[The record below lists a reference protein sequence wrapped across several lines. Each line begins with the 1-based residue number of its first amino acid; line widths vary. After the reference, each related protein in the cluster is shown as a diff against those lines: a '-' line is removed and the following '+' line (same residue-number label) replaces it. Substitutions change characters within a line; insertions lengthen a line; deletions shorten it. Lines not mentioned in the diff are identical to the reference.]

1 MPSTPKQS
9 VQGGILAFR
18 PRDAVRQ
25 FVYFLGET
33 DMSDRIRV
41 IVHNQSRL
49 LRESILNILDDCFEV
64 IDPQSRLATGL
75 SPKAMWN
82 GRTNGGLDRYSDG
95 LSAGGVVA
103 TLEPPADNGDT
114 ERTADIVLFDLA
126 SLKTDAWNFR
136 SWYGEQAK
144 LAMIADEFSAHHMR
158 MALRFGV
165 RGYLLNRMAPT
176 AFVLSLRLIHAGE
189 PVVPEECFD
198 YFSPTALR
206 RGGEDGTMAQHESEL
221 LGYPGLYPRHAR
233 ILKLI
238 MDGCSNKEIAREM
251 GMTEDLVKLH
261 VRHIMQTIN
270 VRNRTQAALWAAQSG
285 IIQEMEYFLERTAP

>member
-1 MPSTPKQS
+1 MPN
-9 VQGGILAFR
+9 
-18 PRDAVRQ
+18 
-25 FVYFLGET
+25 
-33 DMSDRIRV
+33 RIRV

-64 IDPQSRLATGL
+64 IDPQSRLAPGL
-75 SPKAMWN
+75 APNPMWN
-82 GRTNGGLDRYSDG
+82 GRVNG
-95 LSAGGVVA
+95 AGERRSPVIPGNGPGNSPGGGVA
-103 TLEPPADNGDT
+103 TLEPETGAG
-114 ERTADIVLFDLA
+114 RTADIVLFDLA

-136 SWYGEQAK
+136 NWYGEQAK

-165 RGYLLNRMAPT
+165 RGYLLNRMAPS

-189 PVVPEECFD
+189 PVVPEECFE
-198 YFSPTALR
+198 YFSPTAMR
-206 RGGEDGTMAQHESEL
+206 RGGEDGSLPQHETEL

-251 GMTEDLVKLH
+251 LMTEDLVKLH

-285 IIQEMEYFLERTAP
+285 IIQEMEYFLERTGP

>member
-1 MPSTPKQS
+1 M
-9 VQGGILAFR
+9 
-18 PRDAVRQ
+18 
-25 FVYFLGET
+25 
-33 DMSDRIRV
+33 
-41 IVHNQSRL
+41 

-75 SPKAMWN
+75 SSKTMWT
-82 GRTNGGLDRYSDG
+82 GRANGGADRYPNG
-95 LSAGGVVA
+95 LSASGAVV
-103 TLEPPADNGDT
+103 TLDPPASTD
-114 ERTADIVLFDLA
+114 RAADIVLFDLA

-136 SWYGEQAK
+136 IWYGEQAR

-165 RGYLLNRMAPT
+165 RGYLLNRMAPA
-176 AFVLSLRLIHAGE
+176 AFVLALRLIHAGE

-206 RGGEDGTMAQHESEL
+206 RGGEDGAVTQHETEL

-251 GMTEDLVKLH
+251 AMTEDLVKLH

-285 IIQEMEYFLERTAP
+285 IIQEMEYFLERTLP

>member
-1 MPSTPKQS
+1 MP
-9 VQGGILAFR
+9 
-18 PRDAVRQ
+18 
-25 FVYFLGET
+25 
-33 DMSDRIRV
+33 DRIRV

-75 SPKAMWN
+75 SPKTAWN
-82 GRTNGGLDRYSDG
+82 GRANGAADRYAG
-95 LSAGGVVA
+95 GFSAGGAVV
-103 TLEPPADNGDT
+103 TLEPPAAHGVAEGAG

-136 SWYGEQAK
+136 NWYGEDAR

-176 AFVLSLRLIHAGE
+176 AFVLALRLIHAGE

-206 RGGEDGTMAQHESEL
+206 RGGEDGAVAQHESEL

-251 GMTEDLVKLH
+251 LMTEDLVKLH

-285 IIQEMEYFLERTAP
+285 IIQEMEYFLERTGP

>member
-1 MPSTPKQS
+1 
-9 VQGGILAFR
+9 
-18 PRDAVRQ
+18 
-25 FVYFLGET
+25 
-33 DMSDRIRV
+33 MSDRIRV

-75 SPKAMWN
+75 SPKTMWN
-82 GRTNGGLDRYSDG
+82 GRANGGSDRHSDG
-95 LSAGGVVA
+95 LSVGGVA
-103 TLEPPADNGDT
+103 TLDPPAGSGSS

-206 RGGEDGTMAQHESEL
+206 RGGEDGAVAQHESEL

-285 IIQEMEYFLERTAP
+285 IIQEMEYFLERTAPVAYCGFRLAPRCC

>member
-1 MPSTPKQS
+1 
-9 VQGGILAFR
+9 
-18 PRDAVRQ
+18 
-25 FVYFLGET
+25 
-33 DMSDRIRV
+33 MSDRIRV

-75 SPKAMWN
+75 SPKTMWN
-82 GRTNGGLDRYSDG
+82 GRTNGAADRYSDG
-95 LSAGGVVA
+95 FSARGAVA
-103 TLEPPADNGDT
+103 TLEAPPGNGSGNGNPD
-114 ERTADIVLFDLA
+114 RSADIVLFDLA

-136 SWYGEQAK
+136 SWYGEQAR

-165 RGYLLNRMAPT
+165 RGYLLNRMAPA

-206 RGGEDGTMAQHESEL
+206 RGGEDGAMAQHETEL

-251 GMTEDLVKLH
+251 LMTEDLVKLH

>member
-1 MPSTPKQS
+1 MP
-9 VQGGILAFR
+9 
-18 PRDAVRQ
+18 
-25 FVYFLGET
+25 
-33 DMSDRIRV
+33 DRIRV

-75 SPKAMWN
+75 SPKAAWN
-82 GRTNGGLDRYSDG
+82 GRVGAGGDRLPAG
-95 LSAGGVVA
+95 ISAGGAVL
-103 TLEPPADNGDT
+103 TLEPPSGPDRSG

-136 SWYGEQAK
+136 SWYGEDAK

-165 RGYLLNRMAPT
+165 RGYLLNRMAPS
-176 AFVLSLRLIHAGE
+176 AFVLALRLIHAGE

-206 RGGEDGTMAQHESEL
+206 RGGEDGSVTQHESEL

-251 GMTEDLVKLH
+251 LMTEDLVKLH

-285 IIQEMEYFLERTAP
+285 IIQEMEYFLERTGP

>member
-1 MPSTPKQS
+1 VPSTSKQS

-18 PRDAVRQ
+18 PRDTVRQ

-75 SPKAMWN
+75 SPKTMWN
-82 GRTNGGLDRYSDG
+82 GRTNGGPDRYSDG
-95 LSAGGVVA
+95 MSAGGAVV
-103 TLEPPADNGDT
+103 TLEPPAGNGSSQ
-114 ERTADIVLFDLA
+114 RTADIVLFDLA

-206 RGGEDGTMAQHESEL
+206 RGGEDGAMAQHESEL

>member
-1 MPSTPKQS
+1 M
-9 VQGGILAFR
+9 
-18 PRDAVRQ
+18 
-25 FVYFLGET
+25 
-33 DMSDRIRV
+33 
-41 IVHNQSRL
+41 

-64 IDPQSRLATGL
+64 IDPQRRLVSGL
-75 SPKAMWN
+75 SPKTLWS
-82 GRTNGGLDRYSDG
+82 GRVNASGDRHSTGG
-95 LSAGGVVA
+95 AVV
-103 TLEPPADNGDT
+103 TLEPPDGGHGA
-114 ERTADIVLFDLA
+114 ERPADIVLFDLA

-165 RGYLLNRMAPT
+165 RGYLLNRMAPA

-198 YFSPTALR
+198 YFSPSALR
-206 RGGEDGTMAQHESEL
+206 RGAEDGSVPQHETEL

-251 GMTEDLVKLH
+251 AMTEDLVKLH

-285 IIQEMEYFLERTAP
+285 IIQEMEYFLERSVP

>member
-1 MPSTPKQS
+1 MPN
-9 VQGGILAFR
+9 
-18 PRDAVRQ
+18 
-25 FVYFLGET
+25 
-33 DMSDRIRV
+33 RIRV

-64 IDPQSRLATGL
+64 IDPQSRLAAGL
-75 SPKAMWN
+75 SPRPSWS
-82 GRTNGGLDRYSDG
+82 GRLNGGPDRISPG
-95 LSAGGVVA
+95 LANASVA
-103 TLEPPADNGDT
+103 TLEPREPAGPPGQPP

-176 AFVLSLRLIHAGE
+176 AFVLALRLIHAGE
-189 PVVPEECFD
+189 PVVPEECFE

-206 RGGEDGTMAQHESEL
+206 RTSDDGSVQQHETEL

-251 GMTEDLVKLH
+251 LMTEDLVKLH

-285 IIQEMEYFLERTAP
+285 IIQEMEYFLERSAP

>member
-1 MPSTPKQS
+1 MP
-9 VQGGILAFR
+9 
-18 PRDAVRQ
+18 
-25 FVYFLGET
+25 
-33 DMSDRIRV
+33 DRIRV

-75 SPKAMWN
+75 SPKTAWN
-82 GRTNGGLDRYSDG
+82 GRANGAGDRYAG
-95 LSAGGVVA
+95 GFSAGGAVV
-103 TLEPPADNGDT
+103 TLEPPAGNGGT
-114 ERTADIVLFDLA
+114 ERAGERTADIVLFDLA

-136 SWYGEQAK
+136 SWYGEDAK

-165 RGYLLNRMAPT
+165 RGYLLNRMAPA
-176 AFVLSLRLIHAGE
+176 AFVLALRLIHAGE

-206 RGGEDGTMAQHESEL
+206 RGGEDGSVTQHESEL

-251 GMTEDLVKLH
+251 LMTEDLVKLH

-285 IIQEMEYFLERTAP
+285 IIQEMEYFLERTVP